1 MISSIHHKNLVNFK
15 EFKNNATYSRKKVGK
30 DGKMEF

>member
-1 MISSIHHKNLVNFK
+1 MISNINHVNLVNLK